1 MLIHCQRCDTLFRGR
16 ANRQYCSTACKS
28 AVNNERQLV
37 KTKELIDTNKVLR
50 RNRRILIELFEL
62 FGSQPFDRTLLDRK
76 GFNSEYITSAED
88 DKMIFYEFALQKK
101 NKESFFITKN

>member
-1 MLIHCQRCDTLFRGR
+1 MLIVCQRCDTLFEGR

-62 FGSQPFDRTLLDRK
+62 FGSQPFDRSLLDRK
-76 GFNSEYITSAED
+76 GFNSEYMTSA
-88 DKMIFYEFALQKK
+88 DKDFILFYEFALYRKSK
-101 NKESFFITKN
+101 DVFFISKN

>member
-1 MLIHCQRCDTLFRGR
+1 MLIHCQRCDNQFLGR

-37 KTKELIDTNKVLR
+37 KTKELIDTNKILR

-62 FGSQPFDRTLLDRK
+62 FGSQPFDRSLLDRK
-76 GFNSEYITSAED
+76 GFNSDLVTSAED
-88 DKMIFYEFALQKK
+88 DRILVYEFTLYQKSK
-101 NKESFFITKN
+101 SSFFINKN

>member
-1 MLIHCQRCDTLFRGR
+1 MLIHCQRCDNQFLGR

-62 FGSQPFDRTLLDRK
+62 FGSQPFDKILLDRK
-76 GFNSEYITSAED
+76 GFNSEYMTSS
-88 DKMIFYEFALQKK
+88 DKDFILFYEFALYRKSK
-101 NKESFFITKN
+101 DLFFINKN